1 MRALK
6 KTARRKRAK
15 KAPLAR
21 RVTELPLELGP
32 IGLLGAMLVR
42 EGYEL
47 VRELAGLPPSKARA
61 RARRRK

>member
-6 KTARRKRAK
+6 KVARRKRAT

-32 IGLLGAMLVR
+32 IGVLGASLIR

-47 VRELAGLPPSKARA
+47 VRELAGLPRSKT
-61 RARRRK
+61 RARRRRS